1 MAERRMIS
9 KKVVDTDL
17 FLDMPVS
24 TRLLYYDLSV
34 RADDDGFVASPKR
47 ITRMVGCS
55 EDDLKLLVA
64 KGYLIPFES
73 GVCVIRDWKV
83 HNYIPKD
90 RYHET
95 DYREEKSMLT
105 ESETGVYSLNG
116 KNTACLCDLSSPVY
130 NTDTVCIQDV
140 SSTEYKPY
148 TEDRLGKDRLGKDR
162 LGKDRLGKDRLNREG
177 DQDPERKRSTTARFI
192 KPTVEEVRAYCR
204 ERNNNVDAERFV
216 DYYEANGW
224 KVGKSSMKDWKATV
238 RNWERRDK
246 DGRQTS
252 KGTDKNK
259 DRAGAIDL
267 SHIGTV
273 I

>member
-116 KNTACLCDLSSPVY
+116 KNTACLCDLSASVY
-130 NTDTVCIQDV
+130 STDTVCIQDV

-148 TEDRLGKDRLGKDR
+148 TEVRLGKDKLGKD
-162 LGKDRLGKDRLNREG
+162 KIKKEG
-177 DQDPERKRSTTARFI
+177 EKSPRAPRFT
-192 KPTVEEVRAYCR
+192 KPTVEEVRTYCQ
-204 ERNNNVDAERFV
+204 ERNNSVDAERFV

-224 KVGKSSMKDWKATV
+224 KVGKSSMKDWKAAV

-246 DGRQTS
+246 DGHQAG
-252 KGTDKNK
+252 KGADQNK
-259 DRAGAIDL
+259 DCAGAIDL

-273 I
+273 V

>member
-47 ITRMVGCS
+47 ISRMVGCS

-95 DYREEKSMLT
+95 DYRKEKAMLA
-105 ESETGVYSLNG
+105 ESKTGAYSLH
-116 KNTACLCDLSSPVY
+116 TEISACLCDSHESVY
-130 NTDTVCIQDV
+130 KSDTVCIQDV
-140 SSTEYKPY
+140 SSSEYKPY
-148 TEDRLGKDRLGKDR
+148 TEVRLGKDRIGKD
-162 LGKDRLGKDRLNREG
+162 NINNVG
-177 DQDPERKRSTTARFI
+177 DQSPEHKRSRAHFV
-192 KPTVEEVRAYCR
+192 KPTVDEVRTYCQ
-204 ERNNNVDAERFV
+204 ERKNNVDPERFV
-216 DYYEANGW
+216 DYYESNGW
-224 KVGKSSMKDWKATV
+224 KVGKNSMKDWKATV
-238 RNWERRDK
+238 RTWE
-246 DGRQTS
+246 
-252 KGTDKNK
+252 KNGYSTAHK
-259 DRAGAIDL
+259 VQSSVTGSLDFEAMEAYLHGGGY
-267 SHIGTV
+267 HG
-273 I
+273 

>member
-47 ITRMVGCS
+47 ISRMVGCS

-95 DYREEKSMLT
+95 DYRKEKAMLT
-105 ESETGVYSLNG
+105 EGETGAYSLNAE
-116 KNTACLCDLSSPVY
+116 KSAYLCDSCEPAY
-130 NTDTVCIQDV
+130 KPDTVCIQDV
-140 SSTEYKPY
+140 SNSEYNPY
-148 TEDRLGKDRLGKDR
+148 PEDRVGKDRLGKDKNNKADKPAR
-162 LGKDRLGKDRLNREG
+162 
-177 DQDPERKRSTTARFI
+177 ARFV
-192 KPTVEEVRAYCR
+192 KPTIEEVQAYCR
-204 ERNNNVDAERFV
+204 ERGNSVDANRFV

-224 KVGKSSMKDWKATV
+224 KVGKNPMKDWKAAIRT
-238 RNWERRDK
+238 WEK
-246 DGRQTS
+246 NGYSTPQKAQSSVT
-252 KGTDKNK
+252 GTLDFE
-259 DRAGAIDL
+259 AMEAYLHGGG
-267 SHIGTV
+267 HHG
-273 I
+273 

>member
-55 EDDLKLLVA
+55 DDDLKLLVA

-95 DYREEKSMLT
+95 DYRKEKSMLT
-105 ESETGVYSLNG
+105 ENETGSYCLSG
-116 KNTACLCDLSSPVY
+116 KETACLCDLSEPVY
-130 NTDTVCIQDV
+130 KMDTVCIQDV
-140 SSTEYKPY
+140 SNPEYKPY
-148 TEDRLGKDRLGKDR
+148 TEVRLGKDRIGKD
-162 LGKDRLGKDRLNREG
+162 NINNTG
-177 DQDPERKRSTTARFI
+177 DKSPERKRSATSRFI
-192 KPTVEEVRAYCR
+192 KPTVEEVRAYCQ
-204 ERNNNVDAERFV
+204 ERNNSVDAERFV

-224 KVGKSSMKDWKATV
+224 KVGKNPMKDWKATV
-238 RNWERRDK
+238 RNWEKNGYSNTRPK
-246 DGRQTS
+246 DSGFAS
-252 KGTDKNK
+252 GSSLDFEAMEAYIHGGEGKG
-259 DRAGAIDL
+259 
-267 SHIGTV
+267 V
-273 I
+273 

>member
-105 ESETGVYSLNG
+105 ESETGAYSLNG
-116 KNTACLCDLSSPVY
+116 KNTACLCDFSSPVY

-162 LGKDRLGKDRLNREG
+162 INKEG
-177 DQDPERKRSTTARFI
+177 DQSPERKRYRAHFV
-192 KPTVEEVRAYCR
+192 KPTVDEVRTYCQ
-204 ERNNNVDAERFV
+204 ERKNNVDPERFV
-216 DYYEANGW
+216 DYYESNGW
-224 KVGKSSMKDWKATV
+224 KVGKNSMKDWKATV
-238 RNWERRDK
+238 RTWE
-246 DGRQTS
+246 
-252 KGTDKNK
+252 KNGYSTTQK
-259 DRAGAIDL
+259 VQSSVTGSLDFEAMEAYLHGGGY
-267 SHIGTV
+267 HG
-273 I
+273 

>member
-116 KNTACLCDLSSPVY
+116 KNTACLCDFSSPVY

-162 LGKDRLGKDRLNREG
+162 INKEG
-177 DQDPERKRSTTARFI
+177 DQSPERKRSTTPRFI
-192 KPTVEEVRAYCR
+192 KPTVEEVRAYCQ

-259 DRAGAIDL
+259 DHAGAIDL

>member
-1 MAERRMIS
+1 MIS

-55 EDDLKLLVA
+55 EDDLKLLVT

-95 DYREEKSMLT
+95 DYRTEKAMLK
-105 ESETGVYSLNG
+105 ESDTGAYVIDST
-116 KNTACLCDLSSPVY
+116 KPACLCDLSRPVS
-130 NTDTVCIQDV
+130 NLDTACIQDV
-140 SSTEYKPY
+140 SNSEYNPY
-148 TEDRLGKDRLGKDR
+148 PEVRLGQDRIGKD
-162 LGKDRLGKDRLNREG
+162 KIEG
-177 DQDPERKRSTTARFI
+177 EKSPARRRAPVPRFV
-192 KPTVEEVRAYCR
+192 KPTVEEVRAYCQ
-204 ERNNNVDAERFV
+204 ERKNNVDPERFV
-216 DYYEANGW
+216 DYYDANGW
-224 KVGKSSMKDWKATV
+224 KVGKNPMKDWKATV
-238 RNWERRDK
+238 RTWEKNGYSSHYPKENSQSFASGSSLDFEAMEAYLHRDIN
-246 DGRQTS
+246 G
-252 KGTDKNK
+252 
-259 DRAGAIDL
+259 
-267 SHIGTV
+267 
-273 I
+273 

>member
-17 FLDMPVS
+17 FLDMPIS

-95 DYREEKSMLT
+95 DYRKEKSMLI
-105 ESETGVYSLNG
+105 ESETGAYSLNCQ
-116 KNTACLCDLSSPVY
+116 NTTCLCDLSAPVY
-130 NTDTVCIQDV
+130 NPDTVCIQEV
-140 SSTEYKPY
+140 SSAGYKQYP
-148 TEDRLGKDRLGKDR
+148 EVSLGKDKLDKDR
-162 LGKDRLGKDRLNREG
+162 INREG
-177 DQDPERKRSTTARFI
+177 NPAPERKRSLAPRFI

-224 KVGKSSMKDWKATV
+224 KVGKNPMKDWKATV
-238 RNWERRDK
+238 RTWEK
-246 DGRQTS
+246 NGYSNFQTKENS
-252 KGTDKNK
+252 FSSSSCLDFEAMEAYIRGGTIKG
-259 DRAGAIDL
+259 
-267 SHIGTV
+267 
-273 I
+273 